1 MRVQAACS
9 KSAIARMFFLVLSS
23 MFLPWIKLAIL
34 RRKVKILLASIL
46 TNLFVLNKE
55 IGRVAPF

>member
-1 MRVQAACS
+1 MRIQATCS
-9 KSAIARMFFLVLSS
+9 KLVIARMSFLVLPS
-23 MFLPWIKLAIL
+23 MFLLWIKLAIL

-55 IGRVAPF
+55 IGRAAPF

>member
-1 MRVQAACS
+1 MS
-9 KSAIARMFFLVLSS
+9 FLVLPS
-23 MFLPWIKLAIL
+23 MFLLWIKLAIL